1 MKWEN
6 YTVGELCIR
15 VTDGSHFSPKEVGEG
30 YPMASSKDMLE
41 NDFDYSSIKRISES
55 DYNKLVKGDCKPLKD
70 DILIIKDGNSY
81 LKYIFAI
88 KDEKDLVVLSSIAIL
103 RPNKELVNPLF
114 FQSLLRAPQ
123 TKEAMSNYVSGAAIP
138 RIVLKDFKQMKVS
151 IPPLPTQRKIA
162 DILSAYDDLIE
173 NSLKR
178 IKLLEEMAQLHYKEL
193 MQEMSYAN
201 SNREEYIKDCLS
213 FYIGGGWGE
222 GEYKEKFTEPAYVIR
237 GTDIPETSGGNVSG
251 IPLRFHK
258 VSNLESR
265 KMRVGDI
272 VFEISNGQINNI
284 GRTVLISKRLL
295 GQFDQ
300 PVMCASFAK
309 LIRVN
314 EKVSPEYFY
323 LYLNEGQENGL
334 LYQYKSNSANG
345 INNFAF
351 ETFIDEVKITIPKE
365 SELKAFTE
373 KVKTI
378 FTLISTLGE
387 QNTKLREARDIL
399 LPRLMNGQIEV

>member
-1 MKWEN
+1 MKWEK
-6 YTVGELCIR
+6 VEIGQLGEVITGNTPPRKNPELYGDFIPFIKPTDIEIDRRFTPNPEECYSELGFEKYRKSLIPKGATCV
-15 VTDGSHFSPKEVGEG
+15 VTIGSIGKKITQAITDCFINQAVNAVIPNENFDADFVFYLLKNNLDKVKGLDSGT
-30 YPMASSKDMLE
+30 SSGRE
-41 NDFDYSSIKRISES
+41 NVSKSSFSSIE
-55 DYNKLVKGDCKPLKD
+55 VK
-70 DILIIKDGNSY
+70 
-81 LKYIFAI
+81 
-88 KDEKDLVVLSSIAIL
+88 VV
-103 RPNKELVNPLF
+103 KH
-114 FQSLLRAPQ
+114 
-123 TKEAMSNYVSGAAIP
+123 
-138 RIVLKDFKQMKVS
+138 
-151 IPPLPTQRKIA
+151 LPTQRRIA
-162 DILSAYDDLIE
+162 SILSAYDDLIE
-173 NSLKR
+173 NNVKR
-178 IKLLEEMAQLHYKEL
+178 IKLLEEKAQLHYKEL
-193 MQEMSYAN
+193 MQEMSY
-201 SNREEYIKDCLS
+201 SKTKREEYIKDCLA

-222 GEYKEKFTEPAYVIR
+222 EDYKEKFTEPAYVIR
-237 GTDIPETSGGNVSG
+237 GTDVPDARGGNVSG

-258 VSNLESR
+258 SSNLESR
-265 KMRVGDI
+265 KMQVGDI

-314 EKVSPEYFY
+314 EKVNPEFFY

-351 ETFIDEVKITIPKE
+351 ETFIDEVKITIPRE
-365 SELKAFTE
+365 TELKAFTE
-373 KVKTI
+373 KVKPI

-399 LPRLMNGQIEV
+399 LPRLMNGEIEV